1 MEKELNDELRNGE
14 EGTIEKLARMVAGGF
29 NDVGQKLDG
38 IETRLDKIGV
48 RLDHVEVQL
57 ENVEVRL
64 DSVETRLGN
73 IENNLVPRV
82 KRLEDIVAI

>member
-14 EGTIEKLARMVAGGF
+14 EVTIKKLAGMVASGF

-82 KRLEDIVAI
+82 KRLEDAIAL